1 MHLRNVLQ
9 DSEKPTGTASA
20 VPLSSA
26 GRTPSR
32 RPVGPVGVAITIIQS
47 IMKATFSRDMFFCF
61 RDSSKNM
68 R

>member
-9 DSEKPTGTASA
+9 DSEK
-20 VPLSSA
+20 L
-26 GRTPSR
+26 
-32 RPVGPVGVAITIIQS
+32 GVAITIIQS

-61 RDSSKNM
+61 SDSSKNM